1 MAARRSSMA
10 HAAMKNTQENG
21 PGQAG
26 LAAQPARPGPAR
38 AARQRK
44 RDQPDIQPASD
55 GDGDCSGTSGG
66 MDTMF
71 DRLRDA
77 AAQHDDDCDLLPL
90 IQDGAATGIQP
101 ER

>member
-1 MAARRSSMA
+1 MS
-10 HAAMKNTQENG
+10 NTQENG
-21 PGQAG
+21 LARLGWQPSRPGQG
-26 LAAQPARPGPAR
+26 HHEQQGSGSG
-38 AARQRK
+38 
-44 RDQPDIQPASD
+44 DQPDIRPASD
-55 GDGDCSGTSGG
+55 GDGDCSGTSDG

-77 AAQHDDDCDLLPL
+77 AAKHDDDFNLLPL

>member
-1 MAARRSSMA
+1 MA
-10 HAAMKNTQENG
+10 HAAMSNAQENG
-21 PGQAG
+21 PARLGW
-26 LAAQPARPGPAR
+26 QPSRPG
-38 AARQRK
+38 QGHHEQQGSGSG
-44 RDQPDIQPASD
+44 DQPDIQPASD
-55 GDGDCSGTSGG
+55 GDGGCGGTAGG

-77 AAQHDDDCDLLPL
+77 AAKHDDDCDLVPL

>member
-1 MAARRSSMA
+1 
-10 HAAMKNTQENG
+10 
-21 PGQAG
+21 
-26 LAAQPARPGPAR
+26 
-38 AARQRK
+38 
-44 RDQPDIQPASD
+44 
-55 GDGDCSGTSGG
+55 

>member
-1 MAARRSSMA
+1 MA
-10 HAAMKNTQENG
+10 HAAMSNTQEHG
-21 PGQAG
+21 
-26 LAAQPARPGPAR
+26 PARPGWQPSR
-38 AARQRK
+38 PGQDHHQQQGSGSG
-44 RDQPDIQPASD
+44 DQPGIRPASD
-55 GDGDCSGTSGG
+55 GDGDGDCGGTSGG

-77 AAQHDDDCDLLPL
+77 AAQHDGDCDLLPL